1 MALSRRPIW
10 KKNSLGSKIL
20 RTFLHK
26 RVTMSLISCRQV
38 TLCNNFDICLFIF
51 INFLPVICARR
62 ANSKPSLSF
71 AIPQFNLDTSI
82 LYEGDATPSLGMVE
96 LNTVSQLFRVGR
108 FTYSKPLHLWESA
121 SGLLT
126 DFTTHFTFM
135 IDTQNNSRWI
145 GFPIPPNSAGG
156 NLGLFN
162 SSTNFV
168 PSKNQIVMVEFDSFS
183 NEWDPTVP
191 HVGINVNKIFSIVST
206 SWDFSSNKWKVA
218 NAWITYNATTKYLS
232 EDPDHNVGRSSLSYV
247 VDLRKVLPERVT
259 TGFSAATGAFN
270 ERHVIYSWDFTS
282 SLDSDS
288 KKKGIWRPILIAVAV
303 TSVVVVLGVAI
314 WWVVTDRRSSTST
327 RTGGSG
333 NTSNHVPPTQNLQS
347 LSFPKEF
354 SYQELFE
361 ATNGFA
367 DENRLGQGA
376 SAHVY
381 KGTLKDLAFPVAVKK
396 FFAESEQY
404 ESLFIN
410 EVTVI
415 RRVMHR
421 NLVQF
426 VGWCYEQAEC
436 FLVYAYMP
444 NGSLDMHLFG
454 PRTTLQW
461 DRRYDI
467 AIGLALALH
476 YLHEGAEQCVLHRDI
491 KAANILLDNDFKTK
505 LGDFGVAKL
514 VDPQSRSRTH
524 HTTRVAGTH
533 GYIAPEYANEGRASK
548 ESDMFSFGVVALEI
562 ACGRKPYLQGESF
575 QGPLYEWVW
584 QLYVA
589 GNLLGA
595 ADEALRMDFDQYEM
609 ERLLMVGLWCTHY
622 NKERRPKAGEVVK
635 VLQLEAPL
643 PELPEERP
651 HHPLPFHPLQQVAES
666 ESHVSITSSFNT
678 SGR

>member
-1 MALSRRPIW
+1 MYQRRLS
-10 KKNSLGSKIL
+10 NFSLL
-20 RTFLHK
+20 
-26 RVTMSLISCRQV
+26 
-38 TLCNNFDICLFIF
+38 NIF
-51 INFLPVICARR
+51 IIINCFLPLTFAH
-62 ANSKPSLSF
+62 PLSF
-71 AIPQFNLDTSI
+71 NITHFYPGTKNDTIS
-82 LYEGDATPSLGMVE
+82 YGGDAVPSSSGVIE
-96 LNTVSQLFRVGR
+96 LNIVTELFRTGR
-108 FTYSKPLHLWESA
+108 ATYARPVHLWDKAKGTLS
-121 SGLLT
+121 
-126 DFTTHFTFM
+126 DFTTNFYFT
-135 IDTQNNSRWI
+135 IDTLNNTNF
-145 GFPIPPNSAGG
+145 GDGLVFFLAPVHFPIPPDSNGSD
-156 NLGLFN
+156 LGLFN
-162 SSTNFV
+162 ATSRFAKSTN
-168 PSKNQIVMVEFDSFS
+168 QLVMVEFDTFT
-183 NEWDPTVP
+183 NPWDPP
-191 HVGINVNKIFSIVST
+191 GSHVGININEISSVVT
-206 SWDFSSNKWKVA
+206 ASWNASFNSGKVA
-218 NAWITYNATTKYLS
+218 HVRIDYNATTKNLS
-232 EDPDHNVGRSSLSYV
+232 VFWRYEEDPDHNVGRSSLSYV

-303 TSVVVVLGVAI
+303 TSLVLVLGVAI
-314 WWVVTDRRSSTST
+314 WWFMTDRTSSTST
-327 RTGGSG
+327 KTGGAG
-333 NTSNHVPPTQNLQS
+333 NTTNHVPRTHNLQS
-347 LSFPKEF
+347 LSLPKEF
-354 SYQELFE
+354 SYQELVE

-396 FFAESEQY
+396 FLAESEQY

-444 NGSLDMHLFG
+444 NSSLDMHLFG
-454 PRTTLQW
+454 PTTTLQW

-514 VDPQSRSRTH
+514 VDPQSRSKTH

-562 ACGRKPYLQGESF
+562 ACGRKPYLHGESF